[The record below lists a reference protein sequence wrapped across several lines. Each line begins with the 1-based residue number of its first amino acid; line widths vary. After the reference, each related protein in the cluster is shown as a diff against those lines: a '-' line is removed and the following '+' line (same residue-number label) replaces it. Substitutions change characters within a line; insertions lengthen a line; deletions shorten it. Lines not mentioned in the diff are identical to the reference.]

1 MPPLQII
8 TGALALGTWL
18 DELQKQTATDH
29 TEVARIDTDL
39 ESESGFHTC
48 VGQ

>member
-8 TGALALGTWL
+8 TGALGLGAWL
-18 DELQKQTATDH
+18 DEWKKTATDY